1 MSVEVGTVLEGRVT
15 GLQPFG
21 CFVELPN
28 GKSGLVHISEI
39 AGEYVKSVEDHVK
52 IGQTVQVKVLSVSEQ
67 GKISLSMKQAAAPR
81 APKPPREKSK
91 QKPEPTALSD
101 YEWQPRSLSS
111 EEESFEDKM
120 KRFKQD
126 SDEKMQSLKSSE
138 GRSKGY
144 RRSSNSY

>member
-1 MSVEVGTVLEGRVT
+1 MSVEVGAILEGKVT

-21 CFVELPN
+21 CFVELPD

-39 AGEYVKSVEDHVK
+39 AGEYVKNVEDHVK
-52 IGQTVQVKVLSVSEQ
+52 IGQKVKVKVLSVNEK
-67 GKISLSMKQAAAPR
+67 GKISLSLKKAAEPR
-81 APKPPREKSK
+81 VPKVRPEKGTK
-91 QKPEPTALSD
+91 KAEEPVLSD
-101 YEWQPRSLSS
+101 FEWQPRALSS

-138 GRSKGY
+138 GRGKGY